1 MQLRTTHIC
10 WLMLLGL
17 VCAED
22 AWGQRRGDRVNPYEK
37 VSDVYR
43 EFWRKGELA
52 KALDNVDTAIR
63 NSADSVPVYWLTD
76 RAELFFLTG
85 QVARAIDE
93 IEWLQYRRPSPVN
106 AWQLA
111 RFYRASGR
119 MNEFRSTLEDAWQR
133 ARRFQRD
140 DLETDEALAINAIA
154 EVRGE
159 NPRTIFQSIL
169 NGKMKTEEDRLL
181 RYVAAGELAYR
192 KFDYA
197 LAASYFEKAL
207 EENESYLP
215 ALGGLANCFWKS
227 HDARLSSTL
236 DKIAAINPH
245 YPDAKAIQVERDL
258 DANDVDLALVKI
270 ESQLARNPLDL
281 RFLGLKLAAYFLQD
295 NQPGQTA
302 LEAEILAYN
311 PHASQVYRIAGRIA
325 SRHYRF
331 KEGAEF
337 QKKALEANPEN
348 SLARAFYAQDL
359 LRMGQDVE
367 GRKALEQAFAS
378 DRYNVQVFNIL
389 EMMDKVADFE
399 TKSQGPFQLRM
410 PKKELPIW
418 GVDALDLLQDAY
430 DRYTEKYKV
439 KLQTPIA
446 VQIFDD
452 HDDFMVRSVGLP
464 GSAGHLG
471 ICFGQLI
478 TMDSPTARSP
488 GAMNWRSVL
497 LHEFVHVVTLQKTE
511 NRMSRWLS
519 EGISVYEQGEVD
531 PSWAHGLEMDYKWI
545 VAADGIPGASDLE
558 RLFTQPKTNSHLMF
572 GYFAAGEFVRYYVE
586 NHGIK
591 ALNNAME
598 LMAEGNATLVSL
610 VLASGKTEKD
620 FDTQF
625 KKFMEKRFEPFAAL
639 PKVNQDFVDALK
651 ASAADFRGQ
660 PFENEPGPF
669 HEALRQATEAVSKQ
683 DWETAEKG
691 LWKAYELYPDYRGPD
706 APLPQ
711 LAELYTKLD
720 RKQDLEKVLQKA
732 IASEET
738 GLWACRKLCQLF
750 EASGRWSDL
759 MAVTRQAL
767 DIDPFDIGLNRLQ
780 LKALGHLDRGEDQ
793 LRVLR
798 KLVDLDKDRAV
809 TYRLDYIDLLIKR
822 GNGALAK
829 EETLDLL
836 EEMPSSWDA
845 QRRLL
850 TLVEGK
856 DGEGGR
862 RENPP

>member
-1 MQLRTTHIC
+1 MQLRTTHLS
-10 WLMLLGL
+10 WLWLVGL
-17 VCAED
+17 VCVSD
-22 AWGQRRGDRVNPYEK
+22 AWAQRRGDRVNPYEK

-43 EFWRKGELA
+43 AFWRKGELA
-52 KALDNVDTAIR
+52 KALENVDSAIR
-63 NSADSVPVYWLTD
+63 ESADSVPVYWLTD

-85 QVARAIDE
+85 QAARAIDE

-111 RFYRASGR
+111 RFYRATGR
-119 MNEFRSTLEDAWQR
+119 MKDFRETLEEAWQR

-169 NGKMKTEEDRLL
+169 NGKMKTKEDRLL
-181 RYVAAGELAYR
+181 RYVAAGDLAYR

-207 EENESYLP
+207 EEDEAYLP
-215 ALGGLANCFWKS
+215 ALAGLANCYWKS
-227 HDARLSSTL
+227 HDSRLSATM

-245 YPDAKAIQVERDL
+245 HPDAKAIQAERDL
-258 DANDVDLALVKI
+258 DANDVDLALIKI
-270 ESQLARNPLDL
+270 ESQLERNPLDL

-295 NQPGQTA
+295 NTPGQVA
-302 LEAEILAYN
+302 LEAEVLAYN
-311 PHASQVYRIAGRIA
+311 PHASEVFRIAGRVA

-331 KEGAEF
+331 QEGAEF
-337 QKKALEANPEN
+337 QKKALEADPED

-359 LRMGQDVE
+359 LRMGKDRE
-367 GRKALEQAFAS
+367 GRQALEQAFAS

-399 TKSQGPFQLRM
+399 TKKEAPFELRM
-410 PKKELPIW
+410 PKRELPIW
-418 GVDALDLLQDAY
+418 GVDALDLLQNAY
-430 DRYTEKYKV
+430 RQYTEKYKT
-439 KLQTPIA
+439 KLETPIA

-478 TMDSPTARSP
+478 TMDSPTARAA

-497 LHEFVHVVTLQKTE
+497 LHEFVHVITLQKTG

-519 EGISVYEQGEVD
+519 EGISVYEQGETD
-531 PSWAHGLEMDYKWI
+531 PSWASGLEMDYKWI

-572 GYFAAGEFVRYYVE
+572 GYFAAGEFVRHYVAAY
-586 NHGIK
+586 GLT

-610 VLASGKTEKD
+610 ILASGKSETD
-620 FDTQF
+620 INAQF
-625 KKFMEKRFEPFAAL
+625 KKYMEKRFEAFAAL
-639 PKVNQDFVDALK
+639 PNVNQDFVEALK

-669 HEALRQATEAVSKQ
+669 HEALRNGAEAISKQ
-683 DWETAEKG
+683 NWEDAEKA
-691 LWKAYELYPDYRGPD
+691 LWRAHELFPDYRGPD

-711 LAELYTKLD
+711 LAEVYTKLE
-720 RKQDLEKVLQKA
+720 RSKDLEKVLQMA

-738 GLWACRKLCQLF
+738 GLWACRQLSQVL
-750 EASGRWSDL
+750 ESQGRWGEL
-759 MAVTRQAL
+759 IEVTRRAL
-767 DIDPFDIGLNRLQ
+767 DIDPFDIGLNRMQ
-780 LKALGHLDRGEDQ
+780 LKALSHLDRAQDQ
-793 LRVLR
+793 LNVLR
-798 KLVDLDKDRAV
+798 KLVELDKDRAV
-809 TYRLDYIDLLIKR
+809 TYRLAYIDLLIKGGEVR
-822 GNGALAK
+822 LAK

-850 TLVEGK
+850 TLVEGEN
-856 DGEGGR
+856 GEGGGR
-862 RENPP
+862 DLPP